1 MAILLRRIKDKAVTD
16 ESRPILTHLK
26 ELRQRLIMAA
36 AFLVVG
42 VIVAFMF
49 LCDPAIRFV
58 EAPLISSK
66 VSVIYTGVSDA
77 FALRL
82 RISLILG
89 IIMTSP
95 IMLFIIWRFIKPAL
109 YEREIKRFRVLF
121 AIGLLL
127 FISGI
132 LFCYMAVYTL
142 ALDFFLVAGDGVATP
157 LFAMDKYLNFLL
169 SFLLPFGVAFELPVV
184 IYMLSSHGI
193 VNYRQL
199 SVFRK
204 YVLLFIVTASAIL
217 TPPDVVSQ
225 IMLSVP
231 LYLLYEIGVLVA
243 RVCCRDSDVVIDKV

>member
-1 MAILLRRIKDKAVTD
+1 MTD

-26 ELRQRLIMAA
+26 ELRQRLITAA

-49 LCDPAIRFV
+49 LCDPAIRFM
-58 EAPLISSK
+58 EAPLVSRN

-77 FALRL
+77 FTLRL

-89 IIMTSP
+89 VVITSP
-95 IMLFIIWRFIKPAL
+95 VILFIIWRFVKPAL
-109 YEREIKRFRVLF
+109 YEHEIKRFRILF
-121 AIGLLL
+121 GIGLIL
-127 FISGI
+127 FIAGI

-142 ALDFFLVAGDGVATP
+142 ALDFFLVAGEAVATP

-199 SVFRK
+199 AVFRK
-204 YVLLFIVTASAIL
+204 YVLLLIVTASAIL

-231 LYLLYEIGVLVA
+231 LYLLYEIGVIVA
-243 RVCCRDSDVVIDKV
+243 RVCARDCDMVMKKA